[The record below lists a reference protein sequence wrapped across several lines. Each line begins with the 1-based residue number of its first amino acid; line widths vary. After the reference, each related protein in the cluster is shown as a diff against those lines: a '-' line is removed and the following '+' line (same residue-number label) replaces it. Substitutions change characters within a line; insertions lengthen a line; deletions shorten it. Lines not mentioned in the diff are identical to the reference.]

1 MERRASAGSRPEPFA
16 PSPGGRR
23 FSADSDEFGRPGADR
38 DAARLSRCPTSLR
51 ALGQWDS
58 LYGYFFGR
66 LGQGWFGLMI
76 RVMSCIIIHDPG
88 MSTPEFNSTTIV
100 IRSVGR

>member
-1 MERRASAGSRPEPFA
+1 VP
-16 PSPGGRR
+16 
-23 FSADSDEFGRPGADR
+23 
-38 DAARLSRCPTSLR
+38 ARGLSRLHHRPAGGAFLRIPTNSAAPERTRRGQTVPLSHVPR

-66 LGQGWFGLMI
+66 LGQGWFGLMM

-100 IRSVGR
+100 IRPAGR

>member
-1 MERRASAGSRPEPFA
+1 VPARGLSRLYDRP
-16 PSPGGRR
+16 PGGAFLRIPTN
-23 FSADSDEFGRPGADR
+23 SAAPERTATRPDR
-38 DAARLSRCPTSLR
+38 PAVPVPR

-66 LGQGWFGLMI
+66 LGQGWLGLMI

-100 IRSVGR
+100 IPSAGRWYG